1 MKATKKEVTMA
12 KKQAEKIE
20 NSKKT
25 DRIKTIEELVILMDE
40 RMTGLENQVDEMM
53 DIFERIRARMGI

>member
-1 MKATKKEVTMA
+1 MATKKEVTMA

-20 NSKKT
+20 NSKKA

-53 DIFERIRARMGI
+53 DIFERIRSRMGI

>member
-53 DIFERIRARMGI
+53 DIFERIRSRMGI

>member
-20 NSKKT
+20 NSKKMLF
-25 DRIKTIEELVILMDE
+25 E
-40 RMTGLENQVDEMM
+40 VDF
-53 DIFERIRARMGI
+53 II